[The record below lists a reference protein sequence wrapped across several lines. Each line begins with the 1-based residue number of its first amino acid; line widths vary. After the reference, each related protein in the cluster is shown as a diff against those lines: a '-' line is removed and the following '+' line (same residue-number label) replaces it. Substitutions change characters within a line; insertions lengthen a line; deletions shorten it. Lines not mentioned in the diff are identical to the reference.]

1 MLTAIADAVRSGVPT
16 VAECAGLLYLC
27 QSVDHAAMIG
37 VLPAAA
43 KMTPRLT
50 LSYRTASTDAD
61 TLLTRRGESVTGH
74 EFHRTTATPAAGD
87 VPAWT
92 VDGTPIGFAGP
103 TLHASYIHTHW
114 AGHPRSEE
122 HTSELQSLMR
132 ISYAVFCFTK

>member
-37 VLPAAA
+37 VLPATA

-61 TLLTRRGESVTGH
+61 PLLTRRGESVTGH
-74 EFHRTTATPAAGD
+74 EFHRTPPPPAPGAG
-87 VPAWT
+87 
-92 VDGTPIGFAGP
+92 
-103 TLHASYIHTHW
+103 
-114 AGHPRSEE
+114 RSEE
-122 HTSELQSLMR
+122 RREGKECVSPCRSQRTP
-132 ISYAVFCFTK
+132 FT